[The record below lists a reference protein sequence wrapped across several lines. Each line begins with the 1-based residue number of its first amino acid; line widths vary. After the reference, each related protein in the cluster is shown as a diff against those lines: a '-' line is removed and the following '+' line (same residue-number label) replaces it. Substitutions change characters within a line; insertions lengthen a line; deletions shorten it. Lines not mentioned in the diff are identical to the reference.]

1 MNLAYLEVDHQRNS
15 YTHMPT
21 SVRADFMER
30 LTLSW
35 LYHEHAL
42 DGVVLTATD
51 LSRALEGLPARNY
64 CEAQTQLSLR
74 RLKNCIEYIEGS
86 AARGDKLSNDWLKDL
101 HTRLCADGDEHAG
114 RYRKRDT
121 SPGIYNLT
129 VSLAASISYYFRK
142 FEDMYHEELSDYHPL
157 RAAAIAHWEFM
168 RVFPFDERSGM
179 VGRLM
184 MNFLLLSN
192 GYPPAIIHA
201 HDRHHYFAALNGH
214 RTDLVPVVV
223 NAVSSTIQAA
233 RALSTQ
239 QSAESAGLAERK
251 YARR

>member
-15 YTHMPT
+15 YINMPA
-21 SVRADFMER
+21 SVREVFMER
-30 LTLSW
+30 LLLSW

-51 LSRALEGLPARNY
+51 LGRALQGLPARNY

-74 RLKNCIEYIEGS
+74 RLKGCIEYIERS
-86 AARGDKLSNDWLKDL
+86 AARGDDLSNEWLKDL
-101 HTRLCADGDEHAG
+101 HTRLCADGDENAG

-121 SPGIYNLT
+121 SPGVYNLT
-129 VSLAASISYYFRK
+129 VSPAASISYYFRK
-142 FEDMYHEELSDYHPL
+142 FEDMYNEELSGYHPL

-184 MNFLLLSN
+184 MNFLLLRN

-201 HDRHHYFAALNGH
+201 HDRHHYFAALNGY

-223 NAVSSTIQAA
+223 NAISSTIQAA
-233 RALSTQ
+233 RVLSTQ
-239 QSAESAGLAERK
+239 LEAESNKSLGQK
-251 YARR
+251 YAR

>member
-15 YTHMPT
+15 YTHMPA
-21 SVRADFMER
+21 SVRKVFMER
-30 LTLSW
+30 LVLSW

-42 DGVVLTATD
+42 DGVVLTSTD

-64 CEAQTQLSLR
+64 CDAQTQLSLR
-74 RLKNCIEYIEGS
+74 RMKNCIEYIERS
-86 AARGDKLSNDWLKDL
+86 AARGDDLSNDWIKDL
-101 HTRLCADGDEHAG
+101 HTRMCADADENAG

-121 SPGIYNLT
+121 SPGVYNLT
-129 VSLAASISYYFRK
+129 VSPAASISYYFRK
-142 FEDMYHEELSDYHPL
+142 FEEMYNEELSGCHPI

-168 RVFPFDERSGM
+168 RVFPFDERTGM

-184 MNFLLLSN
+184 MNFLLLRN

-201 HDRHHYFAALNGH
+201 HDRHHYFAALNGY

-223 NAVSSTIQAA
+223 NAVSATIQAA
-233 RALSTQ
+233 RALSAQMNSEET
-239 QSAESAGLAERK
+239 ESFACK
-251 YARR
+251 YAR